1 MDLNELVH
9 EFSTTPFL
17 FVGSGFS
24 RRYYNLPDWKGL
36 LSVFAQRLTDDEFSY
51 NKYVAQAE
59 ALTVN
64 RENLLPEIAALIMQ
78 DFDARWFSEAQFRR
92 LSPHYLEFVRRG
104 QSPFKAEIAQ
114 YIANNSSIVPEMKD
128 ELTLLKQISS
138 KSLAGIITT
147 NYDSLLENET
157 DGYKTYV
164 GQEELIFSAIQGW
177 AEIYKIHGSISNPE
191 SMVLTAEDYRLFQDH
206 CPYLASKLM
215 TIFMEYPIVFMG
227 YSLNDPNV
235 RLILESIVKCL
246 SDKNLNKLQHR
257 FIYVEW
263 TKGMVGVEVSDMVMP
278 FHDKVIRMTCVKT
291 DDFKPIFEAL
301 GKKKA
306 TLPVKL
312 VRLFKQEFYQFALTN
327 QPTAT
332 IRVAEIDDERVG
344 NEELVLA
351 IGKAS
356 TLGLRGLRGLT
367 AGEWYRNI
375 VFHDITEFTADELLE
390 NAYPAL
396 IRQNNILPVHRL
408 LREATKP
415 FPDCEAKAIESF
427 DKALNS
433 SIRKARDKKVIAHRS
448 ISGIIKDNPDWKK
461 AISLMP
467 YLHEDEIDCDELE
480 LFLRDCFNQV
490 DYAAIS
496 SIERSGINR
505 LVKIYD
511 YLRYGKK

>member
-291 DDFKPIFEAL
+291 DDFKPILKHWE
-301 GKKKA
+301 K
-306 TLPVKL
+306 
-312 VRLFKQEFYQFALTN
+312 RKQHCQ
-327 QPTAT
+327 
-332 IRVAEIDDERVG
+332 
-344 NEELVLA
+344 
-351 IGKAS
+351 
-356 TLGLRGLRGLT
+356 
-367 AGEWYRNI
+367 
-375 VFHDITEFTADELLE
+375 
-390 NAYPAL
+390 
-396 IRQNNILPVHRL
+396 
-408 LREATKP
+408 
-415 FPDCEAKAIESF
+415 
-427 DKALNS
+427 
-433 SIRKARDKKVIAHRS
+433 
-448 ISGIIKDNPDWKK
+448 
-461 AISLMP
+461 
-467 YLHEDEIDCDELE
+467 
-480 LFLRDCFNQV
+480 
-490 DYAAIS
+490 
-496 SIERSGINR
+496 
-505 LVKIYD
+505 
-511 YLRYGKK
+511 